1 MNLPVFIILDTET
14 TGVDPAVD
22 QVIELG
28 FAATTL
34 EKMLG
39 YGSAL
44 VKPSV
49 PISPGASAV
58 HHLVDEDVADAATLP
73 VVTSALL
80 DTWRGDERTIAYV
93 AHNSPFDKSFL
104 PQLADHPW
112 LDTYRMAKR
121 YLPDLPSHANQF
133 LRYALHL
140 DISRSWEAHRALG
153 DCMVTSVLLR
163 HMLNG
168 PARDDFE
175 RLGVAAF
182 AQFIDG
188 PLLLELVGF
197 GQHFGS
203 KWADMNWGF
212 LSWVTETMGDS
223 NIDAV
228 HTAKYWMSS
237 YQPKLLDDVAFGKH
251 RGLKWSQVPRDYLAW
266 LLAKRGFDPDVMFTA
281 ETYLRNPRPTHQ
293 FQDDENAKG
302 Q

>member
-1 MNLPVFIILDTET
+1 MEEGAAVSNAIFLILDTET

-104 PQLADHPW
+104 PQLTDHPW

-153 DCMVTSVLLR
+153 DCMVTAALLR
-163 HMLNG
+163 YLLNG
-168 PARDDFE
+168 PAKADFE
-175 RLGVAAF
+175 RMGTKEFEL
-182 AQFIDG
+182 FIDG
-188 PLLLELVGF
+188 PLLL
-197 GQHFGS
+197 Q
-203 KWADMNWGF
+203 
-212 LSWVTETMGDS
+212 T
-223 NIDAV
+223 
-228 HTAKYWMSS
+228 
-237 YQPKLLDDVAFGKH
+237 VAFGKH
-251 RGLKWSQVPRDYLAW
+251 AGRRWADVPRDYLAW
-266 LLAKRGFDPDVMFTA
+266 MLRNGGFDADTTYTA
-281 ETYLRNPRPTHQ
+281 ATYLRNPRAAHR
-293 FQDDENAKG
+293 FEDDYDEDVKG